1 MSLRAG
7 VLRHRLV
14 IQRKSTMRNPDT
26 GAVIITGWAAMAPV
40 WGSFEPLSVRDFIA
54 AAAAQTKLAARA
66 VIRYRPDV
74 QEKMRLIH
82 AGKTF
87 QIQGVLPD
95 KDSGREYLTLLL
107 SEDLSDG

>member
-7 VLRHRLV
+7 ALRHRLA
-14 IQRKSTMRNPDT
+14 IQQKHAGRDPDT
-26 GAVIITGWAAMAPV
+26 GAVISGWSTLATV

-54 AAAAQTKLAARA
+54 AAAAQVKLSARA
-66 VIRYRPDV
+66 VIRYRPGV
-74 QEKMRLIH
+74 KEKMRLIH

-87 QIQGVLPD
+87 QIQGVLSD
-95 KDSGREYLTLLL
+95 KESGREYLTLVL

>member
-1 MSLRAG
+1 MSVRAG
-7 VLRHRLV
+7 TLRHRLV
-14 IQRKSTMRNPDT
+14 IQQKQTGRDPDT
-26 GAVIITGWAAMAPV
+26 GAVISGWATLATV

-54 AAAAQTKLAARA
+54 AAAAQAKLSARA

-74 QEKMRLIH
+74 TEKMRLIH
-82 AGKTF
+82 AGKAF

-95 KDSGREYLTLLL
+95 KESGREYLTLVL